1 MGADYDMETL
11 LEMSKKKKPYLSMG
25 NVPERLEKSPYRWVM
40 LALLWLLYVSFG
52 LVFRSMAP
60 LVTPMLKDLQ
70 MTYGEMG
77 FVLGSWQLTYLVF
90 AILAGIMMDK
100 WGVRNALF
108 LGISIIGLSA
118 GLRYF
123 VCGFTTLLLV
133 TALFGVGGPLIS
145 TGCPKVTAQW
155 FMGKERGLAV
165 GIYMTAPSI
174 GGILALTATNSL
186 VMPLAGYSWRLT
198 FVYYAVFTFI
208 IAFLWRLFAR
218 DAPNGETGEKA
229 GVVEVFSKLIKI
241 PNVRIILSGGLLSF
255 AVLHG
260 YTNWLPK
267 ILEVSGM
274 SPSSAGF
281 ASALPLLAEIP
292 SILVLPSLIP
302 VRFRGRAIGLL
313 ALLAASSMLLL
324 SNAIGASLFVG
335 LILLGVSGF
344 AMAPLLII
352 SLMEIPEVGPR
363 YMGSAGG
370 IFFCI
375 SDFGGFIGPSI
386 MGAFADWSGTFLPG
400 TLFQSMLC
408 LLIFIITFRLKPS
421 LPPGMQT

>member
-1 MGADYDMETL
+1 
-11 LEMSKKKKPYLSMG
+11 
-25 NVPERLEKSPYRWVM
+25 
-40 LALLWLLYVSFG
+40 
-52 LVFRSMAP
+52 
-60 LVTPMLKDLQ
+60 
-70 MTYGEMG
+70 
-77 FVLGSWQLTYLVF
+77 
-90 AILAGIMMDK
+90 
-100 WGVRNALF
+100 
-108 LGISIIGLSA
+108 
-118 GLRYF
+118 
-123 VCGFTTLLLV
+123 
-133 TALFGVGGPLIS
+133 
-145 TGCPKVTAQW
+145 
-155 FMGKERGLAV
+155 
-165 GIYMTAPSI
+165 
-174 GGILALTATNSL
+174 
-186 VMPLAGYSWRLT
+186 
-198 FVYYAVFTFI
+198 
-208 IAFLWRLFAR
+208 
-218 DAPNGETGEKA
+218 
-229 GVVEVFSKLIKI
+229 
-241 PNVRIILSGGLLSF
+241 
-255 AVLHG
+255 
-260 YTNWLPK
+260 
-267 ILEVSGM
+267 M